1 MERGRW
7 YPTIVPLLDG
17 RSVVMGGY
25 ADFDVN
31 DPSIYSSEHNH
42 FIEFFDPQVFA
53 TATDKQTA
61 WRKVNVK
68 SAPNSPFT
76 NLINPDFKP
85 TPGVNCDAR
94 CINDNRYDVIKLYE
108 QAYLT
113 AEKRIYL
120 TREGD
125 WVSARTPDTAFMR
138 KTKATY
144 YMHINGTRS
153 SPTVAF
159 SPGPPRA
166 EEITSYGTT
175 FTDPNSGRIA
185 LIGGQPTSPGTQLYQ
200 DNTSQG
206 NKD

>member
-17 RSVVMGGY
+17 RSVVMAGVVG
-25 ADFDVN
+25 FDPN
-31 DPSIYSSEHNH
+31 YPSQYFFENNN

-68 SAPNSPFT
+68 STPKGPFT

-85 TPGVNCDAR
+85 TPGVNCSAG
-94 CINDNRYDVIKLYE
+94 CINDNRYDSIKLYE

-125 WVSARTPDTAFMR
+125 GTRE
-138 KTKATY
+138 TKATY
-144 YMHINGTRS
+144 YMHIGGTRS
-153 SPTVAF
+153 DPTVSF
-159 SPGPPRA
+159 SSGPPRA
-166 EEITSYGTT
+166 EEITTYGTT

-185 LIGGQPTSPGTQLYQ
+185 LIGGQPTSIGIQLYQ
-200 DNTSQG
+200 DNTIQG